1 MAGDYVRAVFG
12 TLADGESQFMAAY
25 NGLVSEVNDLD
36 GQLRSKLSSWDGQA
50 QAAYYQAKAVWDNA
64 ISDMGMV
71 IQGLSRVIGS
81 ANENYQTTEQANA
94 SMFT

>member
-1 MAGDYVRAVFG
+1 MSDYVRAVFG
-12 TLADGESQFMAAY
+12 TLADGEAQFMSAY

-71 IQGLSRVIGS
+71 IQGLSRVIGN
-81 ANENYQTTEQANA
+81 ANENYQVTEQANA
-94 SMFT
+94 QMFT

>member
-81 ANENYQTTEQANA
+81 ANENYQTTEQANT
-94 SMFT
+94 SMFI